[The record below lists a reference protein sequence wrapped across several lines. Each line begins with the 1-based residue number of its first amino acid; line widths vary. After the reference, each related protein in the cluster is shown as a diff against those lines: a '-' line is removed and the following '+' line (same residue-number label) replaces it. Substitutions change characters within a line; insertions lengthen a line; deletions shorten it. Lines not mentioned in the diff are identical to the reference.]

1 MDHYRSICCKSMWTT
16 GSICLKVLWHST
28 KVLFLLF
35 GISCLRRAT
44 LTVDDGLHAVGED
57 LRERFGGCLLSPGQR
72 YLEIAPT
79 QAGHHP
85 VTINE
90 WLKCENIMPNS
101 IGVVIL
107 GYQHFIGYEYVAN
120 EFSSNAAQKIHHTRV
135 VPLRFQSVHP
145 CWGIFMPPFIGHR
158 HLNTDCKESL

>member
-1 MDHYRSICCKSMWTT
+1 MDHYRCICCKSMWTT

-120 EFSSNAAQKIHHTRV
+120 EISSNAAQKFTTHG
-135 VPLRFQSVHP
+135 LCRFDFSQCTHVGGFSCLH
-145 CWGIFMPPFIGHR
+145 
-158 HLNTDCKESL
+158 S

>member
-16 GSICLKVLWHST
+16 GSICLKVPWHST

-79 QAGHHP
+79 QAGVGHNSYHHP
-85 VTINE
+85 VTIND

-107 GYQHFIGYEYVAN
+107 GYQHFIGYAYVAHESHRATQLKN
-120 EFSSNAAQKIHHTRV
+120 SPHTGCAASILVSAPMLGDFHASIHR
-135 VPLRFQSVHP
+135 S
-145 CWGIFMPPFIGHR
+145 
-158 HLNTDCKESL
+158 